1 MTIPYQA
8 ALFDLDGTLLYTLE
22 DLADSL
28 NFVLA
33 EEGLP
38 THAPDE
44 YRFMV
49 GNGLEKLVVRS
60 LPEGLRIPAHVRPIF
75 QKFLERYRANQC
87 VKTRPYPGVPEMLAG
102 LQGRGV
108 RLAVLSNKAHP
119 NTLTVVEHYFPQ
131 KPFQVVLGLRPEV
144 PAKPD
149 PAGALEIARALG
161 LAPEACVYLGDSD
174 VDMLTAK
181 NAGFASCG
189 VLWGFR
195 PKQELAAAG
204 AQVFAAT
211 PGELEAVI
219 LGNLP

>member
-174 VDMLTAK
+174 VDMKTARS
-181 NAGFASCG
+181 AGMYAVG
-189 VLWGFR
+189 ALWGYR
-195 PKQELAAAG
+195 SGEELIASGAKQTIDSPMD
-204 AQVFAAT
+204 F
-211 PGELEAVI
+211 PGI
-219 LGNLP
+219 FDG